1 MASGKR
7 PATSSDVAK
16 LAHVSQSTVSR
27 VFSDS
32 CKLSDETKKRVLEAA
47 KELGYRPNKI
57 ARGLVSNKTN
67 IIGLIVMNNESPFYT
82 TLTNLMVTACRR
94 YGYCAMVIRQMPDES
109 GIDTVTRALD
119 YRVDGIIVTAI
130 EDTQSASEICRQ
142 SNVPIVL
149 LNRYIAGTGVD
160 SVCCDNVEAGGMI
173 AQYLSEMGHR
183 KIACLMG
190 DASASTTK
198 DRLLGMRSRAEEL
211 KLTVGTVE
219 YGSYSYESGREMCR
233 KLMNE
238 CEERPDTIFCSGD
251 IIAFGAMDVLR
262 YELGLNVPEDI
273 SVIGFDDTMEAAW
286 ASYNL
291 TTVRQ
296 PYDELVDTACQL
308 LIRCIEHENRGVV
321 RSLHACKIKER
332 GSVKK
337 LGN

>member
-1 MASGKR
+1 MANEKR

-47 KELGYRPNKI
+47 KQLGYRPNKI

-82 TLTNLMVTACRR
+82 TLTDLMVTACRK
-94 YGYCAMVIRQMPDES
+94 YGYCAMVIRQMPEES

-119 YRVDGIIVTAI
+119 YRVDGIVVTAI
-130 EDTQSASEICRQ
+130 EDTQAASEICRQ

-160 SVCCDNVEAGGMI
+160 SVCCDNLEAGGMI
-173 AQYLSEMGHR
+173 AQYLAEMGHH

-198 DRLLGMRSRAEEL
+198 DRLLGIRSRAEEL
-211 KLTVGTVE
+211 QLSVESVE
-219 YGSYSYESGREMCR
+219 YGSYSYESGRKMCR
-233 KLMNE
+233 KLMKE
-238 CEERPDTIFCSGD
+238 CKERPDVIFCSGD
-251 IIAFGAMDVLR
+251 VIAFGVMDVLR
-262 YELGLNVPEDI
+262 WELGLKIPEDI
-273 SVIGFDDTMEAAW
+273 SVMGFDDIMEAAW

-291 TTVRQ
+291 TTVQQ
-296 PYDELVDTACQL
+296 PYVELVETACQL
-308 LIRCIEHENRGVV
+308 LIRCINHENRGVV
-321 RSLHACKIKER
+321 RSLHACQIKER
-332 GSVKK
+332 GSVK
-337 LGN
+337 NCNN

>member
-1 MASGKR
+1 MANEKR

-47 KELGYRPNKI
+47 KQLGYRPNKI

-82 TLTNLMVTACRR
+82 TLTDLMVTACRK
-94 YGYCAMVIRQMPDES
+94 YGYCAMVIRQMPEES

-160 SVCCDNVEAGGMI
+160 SVCCDNLEAGGMI
-173 AQYLSEMGHR
+173 AQYLAEMGHHR
-183 KIACLMG
+183 ISCLMG

-198 DRLLGMRSRAEEL
+198 DRLLGIRSRAEEL
-211 KLTVGTVE
+211 QLSVETVE

-233 KLMNE
+233 KLMRE
-238 CEERPDTIFCSGD
+238 CKERPDVIFCSGD
-251 IIAFGAMDVLR
+251 VIAFGAMDVLR
-262 YELGLNVPEDI
+262 WELGLKIPEDI
-273 SVIGFDDTMEAAW
+273 SVIGFDGTMEASW

-296 PYDELVDTACQL
+296 PYIELVETACQL
-308 LIRCIEHENRGVV
+308 LIRCIKHENRGVV
-321 RSLHACKIKER
+321 RSLHACQIKER

-337 LGN
+337 CNN